1 MITKERLERLAR
13 IGSGNPDN
21 DTLES
26 QAWKEVRRCAKL
38 GLRDTMVAHLYAARA
53 ERLADL
59 IASGPQGRAPFE
71 ESKEAT
77 RKLRLE
83 FDIA

>member
-1 MITKERLERLAR
+1 MITKERLETLAR
-13 IGSGNPDN
+13 IGSGNPQTE
-21 DTLES
+21 TLCGK
-26 QAWKEVRRCAKL
+26 AWAEVRRCAKL
-38 GLRDTMVAHLYAARA
+38 GMRDTMVAHLYASRA
-53 ERLADL
+53 ERIAEL
-59 IASGPQGRAPFE
+59 IAAGPQGRASFD

>member
-1 MITKERLERLAR
+1 MITKERLETLAR
-13 IGSGNPDN
+13 VGSGNPN
-21 DTLES
+21 CDTLVGR
-26 QAWKEVRRCAKL
+26 ALKEVRRCAKL
-38 GLRDTMVAHLYAARA
+38 GLRETMVAHLYASRA
-53 ERLADL
+53 ERIAEL
-59 IASGPQGRAPFE
+59 IAAGPQGRASFD